1 MLDTPDRNQKALA
14 RLEEVFGRRIQRG
27 QAIRE
32 QHGHTTSWI
41 ATQPPDA
48 VFAPETVEEVQRV
61 VAICGEERMPLI
73 PFGAGTSLEAQL
85 NAPMGGVS
93 LDMSGMNRILAV
105 HVSDLDAVVQPG
117 VTRKQLSDYVR
128 SDGLFFPID
137 PGADATLGGM
147 CSTRAS
153 GTNAVRY
160 GTMKQN
166 VLAMQVVLPDGR
178 VIRTGS
184 RARKSSAGY
193 DLTSLFVGSEGTLGV
208 ITELTVRLH
217 GLPERIVSGTCSFPT
232 LDAAVQVVIQ
242 AIQTGLPVAR
252 IELMDPL
259 CMRAVNAYSGLGLP
273 EKPSLFVEF
282 HGSEASVAEQAEF
295 FSALCEEQGADP
307 FRHAARPEDRSS
319 LWQARHDIYFA
330 FSELRRGAKG
340 LPTDVCVP
348 ISRLAE
354 CITETNA
361 DMERSGL
368 LAPCIGHVG
377 DGNFH
382 LMVLVDPEDLE
393 EMARCHAAVDRLNER
408 AIAMDG
414 TCTGEH
420 GIGQGKRRFMEQEHG
435 PAVAFMREL
444 KQAVDPGG
452 IMNPGKIF

>member
-1 MLDTPDRNQKALA
+1 MLDTPDGNQKALV
-14 RLEEVFGRRIQRG
+14 RLEELFGRRIQRG

-48 VFAPETVEEVQRV
+48 VFSPETVEEVQRV
-61 VAICGEERMPLI
+61 VTICNEERMPLI

-85 NAPMGGVS
+85 NAPLGGLS
-93 LDMSGMNRILAV
+93 LDMSGMNRILTV
-105 HVSDLDAVVQPG
+105 HASDLDAVVQPG

-166 VLAMQVVLPDGR
+166 VLATQVVLPDGR

-217 GLPERIVSGTCSFPT
+217 GLPEKIVSGTCSFPT

-242 AIQTGLPVAR
+242 AIQFGLPIAR

-259 CMRAVNAYSGLGLP
+259 CMRAVNAYSRLGLV

-282 HGSEASVAEQAEF
+282 HGSEASVSEQVEV

-307 FRHAARPEDRSS
+307 FRHAERPEDRSS

-354 CITETNA
+354 CITETNS

-382 LMVLVDPEDLE
+382 LMVLVDPDDPE

-420 GIGQGKRRFMEQEHG
+420 GIGQGKRRFMEREHG
-435 PAVAFMREL
+435 PAVAFMGEL

>member
-61 VAICGEERMPLI
+61 VTICGEDRMPLI

-85 NAPMGGVS
+85 NAPMGGLS
-93 LDMSGMNRILAV
+93 LDMSGMNRILQV
-105 HVSDLDAVVQPG
+105 HASDLDAVVQPG
-117 VTRKQLSDYVR
+117 VTRKQLSEYVR

-166 VLAMQVVLPDGR
+166 VLATQVVLPDGR
-178 VIRTGS
+178 LIRTGS

-193 DLTSLFVGSEGTLGV
+193 DLTSLLVGSEGTLGV

-242 AIQTGLPVAR
+242 AIQFGLPVAR

-259 CMRAVNAYSGLGLP
+259 CMRAVNAYSGLGLA

-282 HGSEASVAEQAEF
+282 HGSEASVSEQVEA

-307 FRHAARPEDRSS
+307 FRHAERPEDRSS

-330 FSELRRGAKG
+330 FSELRRGVKG

-354 CITETNA
+354 CIIETNA

-382 LMVLVDPEDLE
+382 LMVLVDPEDSE

-435 PAVAFMREL
+435 SAVALMREV